1 LTNNYTNTKEW
12 LSLAFKNIE
21 RVIRNYEISD
31 YSECVFKIQLSIEQ
45 LQKAL
50 IFLLGFQFHK
60 IHDPSR
66 ILESIENNVNI
77 KIEKEII
84 DRIKKVASLAKDI
97 EGEGTATRYGII
109 EEGKLIT
116 PEDKYK
122 KSEADKYSRDLKEIL
137 LNLKEIFQENPNL
150 EEENKSLSKFI
161 EQCEDL
167 ISNESS

>member
-1 LTNNYTNTKEW
+1 MTNNYTNTKEW

-66 ILESIENNVNI
+66 ILESIENNINI
-77 KIEKEII
+77 KIKKEIN

-109 EEGKLIT
+109 EDGKLIT

-122 KSEADKYSRDLKEIL
+122 KSEADNFLRDLKEIL
-137 LNLKEIFQENPNL
+137 INLKEIFKEIQNL
-150 EEENKSLSKFI
+150 EEEKKSISKFI
-161 EQCEDL
+161 EKCEDL
-167 ISNESS
+167 IIE

>member
-1 LTNNYTNTKEW
+1 MTNNYTNTKEW
-12 LSLAFKNIE
+12 MSLAFKNIE
-21 RVIRNYEISD
+21 RVIRNYKISD

-66 ILESIENNVNI
+66 ILESIENNNNI
-77 KIEKEII
+77 TIEKVIV
-84 DRIKKVASLAKDI
+84 DRIKRVASLAKGI

-116 PEDKYK
+116 PEDKYDK
-122 KSEADKYSRDLKEIL
+122 AEADKYLKDLKEIL
-137 LNLKEIFQENPNL
+137 INLKDILKENPNMEQETTRFSEYITKC
-150 EEENKSLSKFI
+150 EE
-161 EQCEDL
+161 L
-167 ISNESS
+167 IIK

>member
-1 LTNNYTNTKEW
+1 MTNNYTNTKEW
-12 LSLAFKNIE
+12 MSLAFKNIE
-21 RVIRNYEISD
+21 RVIRNYKISD

-66 ILESIENNVNI
+66 ILESIENNNNI
-77 KIEKEII
+77 TIEKVIV
-84 DRIKKVASLAKDI
+84 DRIKRVASLAKDI

-116 PEDKYK
+116 PEDKYDK
-122 KSEADKYSRDLKEIL
+122 AEADKYLKDLKEIL
-137 LNLKEIFQENPNL
+137 INLKDILKENPNMEQETTRFSEYITKC
-150 EEENKSLSKFI
+150 EE
-161 EQCEDL
+161 L
-167 ISNESS
+167 IIK